1 MWYLKLPLFDYT
13 LPQQIR
19 DGLQQH
25 TVNIQRKLYDF
36 EEWYK
41 NFSILSF
48 HSIPGELKDNKQ

>member
-25 TVNIQRKLYDF
+25 TVNIQQKLYDF
-36 EEWYK
+36 EE
-41 NFSILSF
+41 
-48 HSIPGELKDNKQ
+48 